1 MVTAGPGEAT
11 ASGQISSSDHAT
23 QSLSTRA
30 CSAGGI
36 DMAFDHDAT
45 NNHHHHDHDH
55 DHDHHDT
62 QPPPARKRWA
72 TERDE
77 PVSNLA
83 RRRNIAD
90 IDICLTVTPDGD
102 DDVDSHLASVATRLG
117 LSRGKAARYCDV
129 GTMLRRMPKVL
140 GVCRSGAWPHER
152 LVTIAAAIAAVSDDN
167 LAAVEDK
174 FVAYLCPRKDFQALP
189 GPRVFARELRR
200 IVEAIEPISTPP
212 DDAPKPIV
220 GESYAVDNEGAGDFG
235 QLIVVLRK
243 DRLAEFDATVRAIRD
258 AKANGGNGGN
268 EGNECS
274 LPHAL
279 MALCRGEGEG
289 VSVTM
294 NVYVDGTNTTGAT
307 NTGTG
312 PHTANSTTGATTTRT
327 ADESDVQIWLD
338 GAGWLP
344 KYLTKAWLS
353 RAATVRL
360 SSDSITGG
368 YVPTEAQKARVRGRD
383 GQCRFPGCDV
393 PAHRCQIDHVVDY
406 DPTHATNGDGDGD
419 GSGDGDGGGGGGGYG
434 LGVTATWNLQCLCQR
449 HHNLKTSR
457 HWRAVMHADGSVTW
471 IDHAGHVFATTVA
484 HGPIAHIGRQTFSQ
498 RATRRA
504 STIHGDNLRRMKA
517 EADRQAA
524 MEQADIDAAL
534 RTHARQT
541 RRYEQELA
549 DFVAG
554 PLNSRDPEVK
564 AQAGGLVAAADDGW
578 PCGDDELWSRQQVSP
593 RVARRRREE
602 GVGWCRA
609 DVDAHQAPCPPKP
622 LGPRPGIPF

>member
-1 MVTAGPGEAT
+1 
-11 ASGQISSSDHAT
+11 
-23 QSLSTRA
+23 
-30 CSAGGI
+30 
-36 DMAFDHDAT
+36 MAFDHDAT
-45 NNHHHHDHDH
+45 NNHHHHDHDDQTSDDQNVGCGAGN
-55 DHDHHDT
+55 DHDHHDHVHHDT
-62 QPPPARKRWA
+62 EPPPARKRWA

-83 RRRNIAD
+83 RRRNIVD
-90 IDICLTVTPDGD
+90 IDICLTVAPNGD
-102 DDVDSHLASVATRLG
+102 DDVDSHLAAVATRLG

-129 GTMLRRMPKVL
+129 GVMLRRMPKVL

-152 LVTIAAAIAAVSDDN
+152 LATIAAAIAAVSDDN
-167 LAAVEDK
+167 LAAVEDR

-212 DDAPKPIV
+212 DDEPKPIV
-220 GESYAVDNEGAGDFG
+220 GESYGVDNEGAGDFG

-258 AKANGGNGGN
+258 AKTNGGN
-268 EGNECS
+268 EGNDGVEWS
-274 LPHAL
+274 LPDAL

-294 NVYVDGTNTTGAT
+294 NVYVDATNTTAAT
-307 NTGTG
+307 
-312 PHTANSTTGATTTRT
+312 STTGATTTGTGTNSTTGTANPAATSTTANSAGTRT
-327 ADESDVQIWLD
+327 ADEVDVQVWLD

-360 SSDSITGG
+360 SSDSVTGG

-406 DPTHATNGDGDGD
+406 DPTHTTKGDGDD
-419 GSGDGDGGGGGGGYG
+419 SGDGAGDGGGYG

-471 IDHAGHVFATTVA
+471 VDHSGHVFATTVA

-524 MEQADIDAAL
+524 MGQADIDAAVCK
-534 RTHARQT
+534 HARQT
-541 RRYEQELA
+541 RRYEEELA
-549 DFVAG
+549 DFIAG
-554 PLNSRDPEVK
+554 PLNSGDPEVRE
-564 AQAGGLVAAADDGW
+564 QAGGLVAAADDGW
-578 PCGDDELWSRQQVSP
+578 PCVDDELWSRQQVSP
-593 RVARRRREE
+593 RGARRRREE
-602 GVGWCRA
+602 GSGWCRA
-609 DVDAHQAPCPPKP
+609 DVDAHQAPRPPKP

>member
-1 MVTAGPGEAT
+1 
-11 ASGQISSSDHAT
+11 
-23 QSLSTRA
+23 
-30 CSAGGI
+30 
-36 DMAFDHDAT
+36 MAFDHDAT
-45 NNHHHHDHDH
+45 NHHH

-62 QPPPARKRWA
+62 EPPPPARKRWA

-83 RRRNIAD
+83 RQRNIVD
-90 IDICLTVTPDGD
+90 IDICLTVAPDGD
-102 DDVDSHLASVATRLG
+102 DDVDSHLAAVATRLG

-129 GTMLRRMPKVL
+129 GVMLRRMPKVL

-152 LVTIAAAIAAVSDDN
+152 LATIAAAIAAVSDDN
-167 LAAVEDK
+167 LAAVEDR
-174 FVAYLCPRKDFQALP
+174 FVAYLRPRKDFQALP

-212 DDAPKPIV
+212 DDEPKPIV
-220 GESYAVDNEGAGDFG
+220 GESYGADNEGAGDFG

-258 AKANGGNGGN
+258 AKANNGKD
-268 EGNECS
+268 GNECS
-274 LPHAL
+274 LPDAL

-294 NVYVDGTNTTGAT
+294 NVYVDGTNTNISSSNAGAT
-307 NTGTG
+307 DT
-312 PHTANSTTGATTTRT
+312 TANSAGTGTATNASTAATTTRT
-327 ADESDVQIWLD
+327 ANEADVQVWLD

-344 KYLTKAWLS
+344 KYLTTQWLS

-360 SSDSITGG
+360 SSDSATGG
-368 YVPTEAQKARVRGRD
+368 YVPTDAQKARVRGRD

-406 DPTHATNGDGDGD
+406 DPTHTTDV
-419 GSGDGDGGGGGGGYG
+419 GG
-434 LGVTATWNLQCLCQR
+434 GVTATWNLQCLCQR
-449 HHNLKTSR
+449 HHNLKTSK

-471 IDHAGHVFATTVA
+471 VDHSGHVFATTVA

-534 RTHARQT
+534 RKHARDT
-541 RRYEQELA
+541 ARYEQELA
-549 DFVAG
+549 DFIAG
-554 PLNSRDPEVK
+554 PLNSDNPDVRE
-564 AQAGGLVAAADDGW
+564 QAGGLVAAADDGW
-578 PCGDDELWSRQQVSP
+578 PCVDDELWSRQQVSP

-602 GVGWCRA
+602 GSGWCRA
-609 DVDAHQAPCPPKP
+609 DVDAHRVPQPPKP

>member
-1 MVTAGPGEAT
+1 
-11 ASGQISSSDHAT
+11 
-23 QSLSTRA
+23 
-30 CSAGGI
+30 
-36 DMAFDHDAT
+36 MAFDHDAT
-45 NNHHHHDHDH
+45 NKHHHHDHD
-55 DHDHHDT
+55 DGHDHHDT
-62 QPPPARKRWA
+62 QPPPRKRWA

-77 PVSNLA
+77 PTTNLA
-83 RRRNIAD
+83 RRRNIVD
-90 IDICLTVTPDGD
+90 IDICLTVAPDGD

-129 GTMLRRMPKVL
+129 GVMLRRMPKVL

-152 LVTIAAAIAAVSDDN
+152 LATIAASIAAVSDDN

-174 FVAYLCPRKDFQALP
+174 FVAYLRPKKDFQALP

-212 DDAPKPIV
+212 DDDEPKPIV
-220 GESYAVDNEGAGDFG
+220 GESYAVDNEKAGDFG

-258 AKANGGNGGN
+258 AKANDGNGGN

-274 LPHAL
+274 LPDAL
-279 MALCRGEGEG
+279 IALCRGEGEG

-294 NVYVDGTNTTGAT
+294 NVYVDGTNTTD
-307 NTGTG
+307 
-312 PHTANSTTGATTTRT
+312 
-327 ADESDVQIWLD
+327 DETDVQVWLD

-344 KYLTKAWLS
+344 KYLTKGWLS

-360 SSDSITGG
+360 SSDSATGG

-419 GSGDGDGGGGGGGYG
+419 GSGDGGGGGGGYG

-449 HHNLKTSR
+449 HHNLKTSK

-471 IDHAGHVFATTVA
+471 IDHSGHVFAATVA

-517 EADRQAA
+517 AADRQAA

-534 RTHARQT
+534 RKHARDT
-541 RRYEQELA
+541 ARYEQELA
-549 DFVAG
+549 DFIAG
-554 PLNSRDPEVK
+554 PLNSRDPEIK

-578 PCGDDELWSRQQVSP
+578 PCVDDELWSRQNVSP

-602 GVGWCRA
+602 GTGWRRA
-609 DVDAHQAPCPPKP
+609 DVDAHQAPRPPKP

>member
-1 MVTAGPGEAT
+1 
-11 ASGQISSSDHAT
+11 
-23 QSLSTRA
+23 
-30 CSAGGI
+30 
-36 DMAFDHDAT
+36 MAFDHDA
-45 NNHHHHDHDH
+45 NNHHHDHEDQTSDDQDAGCGPGN
-55 DHDHHDT
+55 DHDHHDHVHHDT
-62 QPPPARKRWA
+62 EPPPARKRWA

-83 RRRNIAD
+83 RQRNIVD
-90 IDICLTVTPDGD
+90 IDICLTVAPDGD

-140 GVCRSGAWPHER
+140 DACRSGAWPHER
-152 LVTIAAAIAAVSDDN
+152 LATIAAAIAAVSDDN
-167 LAAVEDK
+167 LAAVEDR
-174 FVAYLCPRKDFQALP
+174 FVAYLRPRKDFQALP

-200 IVEAIEPISTPP
+200 IVEQIEPISTPP
-212 DDAPKPIV
+212 DDEPKPIV
-220 GESYAVDNEGAGDFG
+220 GESYAADNEGAGDFG

-258 AKANGGNGGN
+258 AKANNGKDDS
-268 EGNECS
+268 ECS
-274 LPHAL
+274 LPDAL
-279 MALCRGEGEG
+279 IALCRGEGEG

-294 NVYVDGTNTTGAT
+294 NVYVDGSNTTSNRSTGTATAPNSGTGTGATSGTNTTTGAT
-307 NTGTG
+307 SDTNTAG
-312 PHTANSTTGATTTRT
+312 
-327 ADESDVQIWLD
+327 DEGDVQVWLD

-344 KYLTKAWLS
+344 KYLTKAWLA

-368 YVPTEAQKARVRGRD
+368 YVPTDAQKARVRGRD

-393 PAHRCQIDHVVDY
+393 PAHRCQIDHVIDY
-406 DPTHATNGDGDGD
+406 DPTHTTNDGD
-419 GSGDGDGGGGGGGYG
+419 GSGDGGDGGYG

-449 HHNLKTSR
+449 HHNLKTSK

-471 IDHAGHVFATTVA
+471 VDHAGVVFATTVA

-534 RTHARQT
+534 RKHARDT
-541 RRYEQELA
+541 ARYEQELA
-549 DFVAG
+549 DFIAG
-554 PLNSRDPEVK
+554 PLNSDDPEVK
-564 AQAGGLVAAADDGW
+564 ALAGGLVVAADDGW
-578 PCGDDELWSRQQVSP
+578 PCVDDELWSRQQVSP

-602 GVGWCRA
+602 GSGWYRA
-609 DVDAHQAPCPPKP
+609 DVDAHQTPRPPKP

>member
-1 MVTAGPGEAT
+1 
-11 ASGQISSSDHAT
+11 
-23 QSLSTRA
+23 
-30 CSAGGI
+30 
-36 DMAFDHDAT
+36 MAFDHDAT

-55 DHDHHDT
+55 HDAE
-62 QPPPARKRWA
+62 PPPARKRWA

-83 RRRNIAD
+83 RRRNIVD
-90 IDICLTVTPDGD
+90 IDICLAVTPDGD
-102 DDVDSHLASVATRLG
+102 DDVDSHLACVATRLG

-129 GTMLRRMPKVL
+129 GVMLRRMPKVL

-152 LVTIAAAIAAVSDDN
+152 LATIAAAVAAVSDDN

-174 FVAYLCPRKDFQALP
+174 FVAYLCPGKDFQALP

-200 IVEAIEPISTPP
+200 IVEAIEPVSAPP
-212 DDAPKPIV
+212 DDEPRPIV
-220 GESYAVDNEGAGDFG
+220 GESYGVDNEGAGDFG

-258 AKANGGNGGN
+258 AKANDGND
-268 EGNECS
+268 GNECS
-274 LPHAL
+274 LPDAL
-279 MALCRGEGEG
+279 VALCRGGGEG

-294 NVYVDGTNTTGAT
+294 NVYVDGTNTTGTSTTGAANT
-307 NTGTG
+307 SGTGT
-312 PHTANSTTGATTTRT
+312 STTGATTTRT
-327 ADESDVQIWLD
+327 ADEADVQVWLD

-360 SSDSITGG
+360 SSDSVTGG
-368 YVPTEAQKARVRGRD
+368 YVPTDAQKARVRGRD

-406 DPTHATNGDGDGD
+406 DPTHTA
-419 GSGDGDGGGGGGGYG
+419 SDGGGSGSGYG

-449 HHNLKTSR
+449 HHNLKTSK

-541 RRYEQELA
+541 RRYEEELA

-554 PLNSRDPEVK
+554 PLNSGDPDVRQ
-564 AQAGGLVAAADDGW
+564 QAGGLVVAADDGW
-578 PCGDDELWSRQQVSP
+578 PCVDDVVWSRQQVSA

-602 GVGWCRA
+602 GFGWCRA
-609 DVDAHQAPCPPKP
+609 DVDAHRVPQPPKP

>member
-1 MVTAGPGEAT
+1 
-11 ASGQISSSDHAT
+11 
-23 QSLSTRA
+23 
-30 CSAGGI
+30 
-36 DMAFDHDAT
+36 MAFDHDAT
-45 NNHHHHDHDH
+45 NHHH

-62 QPPPARKRWA
+62 EPPPPARKRWA

-83 RRRNIAD
+83 RQRNIVD
-90 IDICLTVTPDGD
+90 IDICLTVAPDGD
-102 DDVDSHLASVATRLG
+102 DDVDSHLAAVATRLG

-129 GTMLRRMPKVL
+129 GVMLRRMPKVL

-152 LVTIAAAIAAVSDDN
+152 LATIAAAIAAVSDDN
-167 LAAVEDK
+167 LAAVEDR
-174 FVAYLCPRKDFQALP
+174 FVAYLRPRKDFQALP

-212 DDAPKPIV
+212 DDEPKPIV
-220 GESYAVDNEGAGDFG
+220 GESYGVDNEGAGDFG

-258 AKANGGNGGN
+258 AKTN

-274 LPHAL
+274 LPDAL

-294 NVYVDGTNTTGAT
+294 NVYVDGTNTTG
-307 NTGTG
+307 
-312 PHTANSTTGATTTRT
+312 
-327 ADESDVQIWLD
+327 DEADVQVWLD

-353 RAATVRL
+353 RAKDVRL
-360 SSDSITGG
+360 SSDSVTGG

-406 DPTHATNGDGDGD
+406 DPTHTTNGE
-419 GSGDGDGGGGGGGYG
+419 GSGDGGGGGGYG

-449 HHNLKTSR
+449 HHNLKTSK

-471 IDHAGHVFATTVA
+471 VDHSGRVFATTVA

-524 MEQADIDAAL
+524 MEQADADAAV
-534 RTHARQT
+534 RKHARDT
-541 RRYEQELA
+541 TRYEEELA
-549 DFVAG
+549 DFIAG
-554 PLNSRDPEVK
+554 PLNSGDPEVK

-578 PCGDDELWSRQQVSP
+578 PCVDDELWSRQQVSP
-593 RVARRRREE
+593 RVVRRRREE
-602 GVGWCRA
+602 GLGRCRA
-609 DVDAHQAPCPPKP
+609 DVDAHQAPRPPKP

>member
-1 MVTAGPGEAT
+1 
-11 ASGQISSSDHAT
+11 
-23 QSLSTRA
+23 
-30 CSAGGI
+30 
-36 DMAFDHDAT
+36 MAFDHDAT
-45 NNHHHHDHDH
+45 NNHHDHHDHV
-55 DHDHHDT
+55 HHDT
-62 QPPPARKRWA
+62 EPPPVRKRWA

-83 RRRNIAD
+83 RRRNIVD
-90 IDICLTVTPDGD
+90 IDICLAVTPDGD

-129 GTMLRRMPKVL
+129 GVMLRRMPKVL

-152 LVTIAAAIAAVSDDN
+152 LATIAAAIAAVSDDN

-174 FVAYLCPRKDFQALP
+174 FVAYLCPKKDFQALP

-200 IVEAIEPISTPP
+200 IVETIEPISTPP
-212 DDAPKPIV
+212 DEDEPTPIV
-220 GESYAVDNEGAGDFG
+220 GESYGVDNEGAGDFG

-258 AKANGGNGGN
+258 AKANDGNDGT
-268 EGNECS
+268 ECS
-274 LPHAL
+274 LPDAL

-294 NVYVDGTNTTGAT
+294 NVYVDGTNTTAAT
-307 NTGTG
+307 TADSAGTSTAATFGTGTR
-312 PHTANSTTGATTTRT
+312 TANSTTGATTTGT
-327 ADESDVQIWLD
+327 ADESDVQVWLD

-360 SSDSITGG
+360 SSDSVTGG

-406 DPTHATNGDGDGD
+406 DPTHTTT
-419 GSGDGDGGGGGGGYG
+419 DGG
-434 LGVTATWNLQCLCQR
+434 GVTATWNLQCLCQR
-449 HHNLKTSR
+449 HHNLKTSK

-471 IDHAGHVFATTVA
+471 VDHAGCVFATTVA

-517 EADRQAA
+517 EADRRAA

-554 PLNSRDPEVK
+554 PLNSGDPDVRH
-564 AQAGGLVAAADDGW
+564 QAFGLVAAADDGW
-578 PCGDDELWSRQQVSP
+578 PCVDDVVWSRQQVSP
-593 RVARRRREE
+593 RVARRRQEAE
-602 GVGWCRA
+602 PGWWRA
-609 DVDAHQAPCPPKP
+609 DVDAHQAPQPPKP
-622 LGPRPGIPF
+622 LGPRPDIPF

>member
-1 MVTAGPGEAT
+1 
-11 ASGQISSSDHAT
+11 
-23 QSLSTRA
+23 
-30 CSAGGI
+30 
-36 DMAFDHDAT
+36 MAFDHDAT
-45 NNHHHHDHDH
+45 NHHHHDHDH
-55 DHDHHDT
+55 DHHDT
-62 QPPPARKRWA
+62 EPPPPARKRWA

-83 RRRNIAD
+83 RQRNIVD
-90 IDICLTVTPDGD
+90 IDICLTVAPDGD
-102 DDVDSHLASVATRLG
+102 DDVDSHLAAVATRLG

-140 GVCRSGAWPHER
+140 DACRSGAWPHER
-152 LVTIAAAIAAVSDDN
+152 LATIAAAIAAVSDDN
-167 LAAVEDK
+167 LAAVEDR
-174 FVAYLCPRKDFQALP
+174 FVAYLRPRKDFQALP

-212 DDAPKPIV
+212 DDEPKPIV
-220 GESYAVDNEGAGDFG
+220 GESYGADNEGAGDFG

-258 AKANGGNGGN
+258 AKANNGKD
-268 EGNECS
+268 GNECS
-274 LPHAL
+274 LPDAL

-294 NVYVDGTNTTGAT
+294 NVYVDGTNTNISSSNAGAT
-307 NTGTG
+307 DT
-312 PHTANSTTGATTTRT
+312 TANSAGTGTATNASTAATTTRT
-327 ADESDVQIWLD
+327 ANEADVQVWLD

-344 KYLTKAWLS
+344 KYLTTQWLS

-360 SSDSITGG
+360 SSDSATGG
-368 YVPTEAQKARVRGRD
+368 YVPTDAQKARVRGRD

-406 DPTHATNGDGDGD
+406 DPTHTTDV
-419 GSGDGDGGGGGGGYG
+419 GG
-434 LGVTATWNLQCLCQR
+434 GVTATWNLQCLCQR
-449 HHNLKTSR
+449 HHNLKTSK

-471 IDHAGHVFATTVA
+471 VDHSGHVFATTVA

-517 EADRQAA
+517 EADRRAA

-534 RTHARQT
+534 RKHARDT
-541 RRYEQELA
+541 ARYEQELA
-549 DFVAG
+549 DFIAG
-554 PLNSRDPEVK
+554 PLNSDNPDVRE
-564 AQAGGLVAAADDGW
+564 QAGGLVAAADDGW
-578 PCGDDELWSRQQVSP
+578 PCVDDELWSRQQVSP

-602 GVGWCRA
+602 GSGWCRA
-609 DVDAHQAPCPPKP
+609 DVDAHRVPQPPKP

>member
-1 MVTAGPGEAT
+1 MVTAGPGEAI
-11 ASGQISSSDHAT
+11 ASGQINSSDHAT
-23 QSLSTRA
+23 QPLSTRA
-30 CSAGGI
+30 SSAGGI
-36 DMAFDHDAT
+36 DMAFDHDAA
-45 NNHHHHDHDH
+45 NEDH
-55 DHDHHDT
+55 DHDHHDHDHHDT
-62 QPPPARKRWA
+62 EPPPARKRWA

-83 RRRNIAD
+83 RRRNIVD
-90 IDICLTVTPDGD
+90 IDICLAVAPDGD

-117 LSRGKAARYCDV
+117 LSRGRAARYCDV
-129 GTMLRRMPKVL
+129 GVMLRRMPKVL

-152 LVTIAAAIAAVSDDN
+152 LATIAAAIAAVSDDN
-167 LAAVEDK
+167 LAVVEDK

-200 IVEAIEPISTPP
+200 IVEAIEPVSTPP
-212 DDAPKPIV
+212 DDDTKPIV
-220 GESYAVDNEGAGDFG
+220 GESYGVDNEGAGDFG
-235 QLIVVLRK
+235 QLTVVLRK
-243 DRLAEFDATVRAIRD
+243 DRLAELDATVRAIRD
-258 AKANGGNGGN
+258 AKANDGNDGGDGGDGGD
-268 EGNECS
+268 GNECS
-274 LPHAL
+274 LPDAL
-279 MALCRGEGEG
+279 MALCRGGGEG

-294 NVYVDGTNTTGAT
+294 NVYVDGTNTA
-307 NTGTG
+307 
-312 PHTANSTTGATTTRT
+312 TANSTTGAANTTDTGTNTTATTTRT
-327 ADESDVQIWLD
+327 ADEADVQVWLD

-353 RAATVRL
+353 RAKDVRL
-360 SSDSITGG
+360 SSDSIIGG

-406 DPTHATNGDGDGD
+406 DPTHTT
-419 GSGDGDGGGGGGGYG
+419 SGGGGSGGGYG

-471 IDHAGHVFATTVA
+471 VDHAGVVFATTVA
-484 HGPIAHIGRQTFSQ
+484 HGPMAHIGRQTFSQ

-549 DFVAG
+549 CFVAG
-554 PLNSRDPEVK
+554 PLNSRDPDVR
-564 AQAGGLVAAADDGW
+564 AQAGGLVVAADDGW
-578 PCGDDELWSRQQVSP
+578 PCADDVVWSRQQVSA
-593 RVARRRREE
+593 RVARGRREE
-602 GVGWCRA
+602 GSGWCPV
-609 DVDAHQAPCPPKP
+609 DVDAHQAPRPPKP

>member
-1 MVTAGPGEAT
+1 
-11 ASGQISSSDHAT
+11 
-23 QSLSTRA
+23 
-30 CSAGGI
+30 
-36 DMAFDHDAT
+36 MAFDHDAT
-45 NNHHHHDHDH
+45 NHHH

-62 QPPPARKRWA
+62 EPPPPARKRWA

-77 PVSNLA
+77 PTTNLA
-83 RRRNIAD
+83 RQRNIVD
-90 IDICLTVTPDGD
+90 IDICLTVAPDGD
-102 DDVDSHLASVATRLG
+102 DDVDSHLAAVATRLG

-129 GTMLRRMPKVL
+129 GVMLRRMPKVL

-152 LVTIAAAIAAVSDDN
+152 LATIAAAIAAVSDDN
-167 LAAVEDK
+167 LAAVEDR

-212 DDAPKPIV
+212 DDEPKPIV
-220 GESYAVDNEGAGDFG
+220 GESYGVDNEGAGDFG

-258 AKANGGNGGN
+258 AKTNDGNDGV
-268 EGNECS
+268 ECS
-274 LPHAL
+274 LPDAL

-294 NVYVDGTNTTGAT
+294 NVYVDGTNTTKNTAAANA
-307 NTGTG
+307 NTGT
-312 PHTANSTTGATTTRT
+312 
-327 ADESDVQIWLD
+327 DEADVQVWLD

-344 KYLTKAWLS
+344 KYLTTQWLS
-353 RAATVRL
+353 RAKDVRL
-360 SSDSITGG
+360 SSDSATGG

-393 PAHRCQIDHVVDY
+393 PVHRCQIDHVIDY
-406 DPTHATNGDGDGD
+406 DPTHTTNDGD
-419 GSGDGDGGGGGGGYG
+419 GSGDGGDGGYG

-449 HHNLKTSR
+449 HHNLKTST
-457 HWRAVMHADGSVTW
+457 HWRAVMHADGAVTW
-471 IDHAGHVFATTVA
+471 VDHAGVVFATTVA

-534 RTHARQT
+534 RKHARDT
-541 RRYEQELA
+541 ARYEQELA
-549 DFVAG
+549 DFIAG
-554 PLNSRDPEVK
+554 PLNSDNPEVRE
-564 AQAGGLVAAADDGW
+564 QASALVAAADDGW
-578 PCGDDELWSRQQVSP
+578 PCVDDELWSRQQVPP

-602 GVGWCRA
+602 GSGWCRA
-609 DVDAHQAPCPPKP
+609 DVDAHRVPQPPKP

>member
-1 MVTAGPGEAT
+1 
-11 ASGQISSSDHAT
+11 
-23 QSLSTRA
+23 
-30 CSAGGI
+30 
-36 DMAFDHDAT
+36 MAFDHDAT

-55 DHDHHDT
+55 HDT
-62 QPPPARKRWA
+62 EPPPARKRWA

-83 RRRNIAD
+83 RRRNIVD
-90 IDICLTVTPDGD
+90 IDICLAVTPDGD
-102 DDVDSHLASVATRLG
+102 DDVDSHLACVATRLG

-129 GTMLRRMPKVL
+129 GVMLRRMPKVL

-152 LVTIAAAIAAVSDDN
+152 LATIAAAIAAVSDDN

-200 IVEAIEPISTPP
+200 IVEAIEPVSTPP
-212 DDAPKPIV
+212 DDEPRPIV
-220 GESYAVDNEGAGDFG
+220 GESYGVDNEGAGDFG

-243 DRLAEFDATVRAIRD
+243 DRLAELDATVRAIRD
-258 AKANGGNGGN
+258 AKANDGND
-268 EGNECS
+268 GNECS
-274 LPHAL
+274 LPDAL
-279 MALCRGEGEG
+279 IALCRGEGEG

-294 NVYVDGTNTTGAT
+294 NVYVDGTNTTG
-307 NTGTG
+307 
-312 PHTANSTTGATTTRT
+312 T
-327 ADESDVQIWLD
+327 ADEGDVQVWLD

-360 SSDSITGG
+360 SSDSATGG
-368 YVPTEAQKARVRGRD
+368 YVPTDAQKARVRGRD

-393 PAHRCQIDHVVDY
+393 PAHRCQIDHVIDY
-406 DPTHATNGDGDGD
+406 DPTHTT
-419 GSGDGDGGGGGGGYG
+419 SDGDGGGSGYG

-449 HHNLKTSR
+449 HHNLKTSK

-471 IDHAGHVFATTVA
+471 VDHAGHVFATTVA

-541 RRYEQELA
+541 RRYEEELA

-554 PLNSRDPEVK
+554 PLNSDDPDVRQ
-564 AQAGGLVAAADDGW
+564 QAGGLVVAADDGW
-578 PCGDDELWSRQQVSP
+578 PCVDDELWSRQQVSA
-593 RVARRRREE
+593 RVARRRREQ
-602 GVGWCRA
+602 GSGWCRA
-609 DVDAHQAPCPPKP
+609 DVDAHRVPQPPKP

>member
-1 MVTAGPGEAT
+1 
-11 ASGQISSSDHAT
+11 
-23 QSLSTRA
+23 
-30 CSAGGI
+30 
-36 DMAFDHDAT
+36 MAFDHDAT

-55 DHDHHDT
+55 DHHDT
-62 QPPPARKRWA
+62 EPPPPARKRWA

-77 PVSNLA
+77 PTTNLA
-83 RRRNIAD
+83 RQRNIVD
-90 IDICLTVTPDGD
+90 IDICLTVAPNGD
-102 DDVDSHLASVATRLG
+102 DDVDSHLAAVATRLG

-140 GVCRSGAWPHER
+140 DACRSGAWPHER
-152 LVTIAAAIAAVSDDN
+152 LATIAAAIAAVSDDN

-174 FVAYLCPRKDFQALP
+174 FVAYLCPKKDFQALP

-212 DDAPKPIV
+212 DDDEPKPIV
-220 GESYAVDNEGAGDFG
+220 GESYGVDNEGAGDFG

-258 AKANGGNGGN
+258 AKANEGN
-268 EGNECS
+268 EGNDGVECS
-274 LPHAL
+274 LPDAL
-279 MALCRGEGEG
+279 IAMCRGEGEG

-294 NVYVDGTNTTGAT
+294 NVYVDGTNTSTAT
-307 NTGTG
+307 NANTGTG
-312 PHTANSTTGATTTRT
+312 TATAGTTGTRT
-327 ADESDVQIWLD
+327 TDESDVQVWLD

-353 RAATVRL
+353 RAKDVRL
-360 SSDSITGG
+360 SSDSVTGG

-406 DPTHATNGDGDGD
+406 DPTHTTN
-419 GSGDGDGGGGGGGYG
+419 DGGGGGGGYG

-449 HHNLKTSR
+449 HHNLKTSK

-471 IDHAGHVFATTVA
+471 VDHAGRVFATTVA

-524 MEQADIDAAL
+524 TEQADIDAAL
-534 RTHARQT
+534 RKHARDT
-541 RRYEQELA
+541 ARYEQELA
-549 DFVAG
+549 DFIAG
-554 PLNSRDPEVK
+554 PLNSDNPDVRE
-564 AQAGGLVAAADDGW
+564 QAGGLVAAADDGW
-578 PCGDDELWSRQQVSP
+578 PCVDDELWSRQQVPP

-602 GVGWCRA
+602 GSGWCRA
-609 DVDAHQAPCPPKP
+609 DVDAHQTPQPPKP
-622 LGPRPGIPF
+622 LGPRPDIPF